1 MAQFNIPKLARNR
14 YNYVKGADGSNY
26 VTVSQMMMSSGNS
39 SGSGGGGGTNGGT
52 SHNQITSAVN
62 QVLAD
67 RGLPLGYDIVSSYD
81 LKTINGYS
89 LIGEGDIEVTG
100 SGTIDM
106 SAYATKSYVA
116 DYVNTYAYTADL
128 SAYVTHAELD
138 NAGYTTVVQT
148 TYDNYKN
155 MSYAEKTN
163 GYLYIV
169 SDYEDTAYYITDED
183 LAYASYATTAY
194 VESVK
199 TSCYNYTDSKMS
211 YSDVVDLINNM
222 IDTMKQNGDLVDA
235 AYVMSKVNGG

>member
-1 MAQFNIPKLARNR
+1 MPTTNIPKLARNK
-14 YNYVKGADGSNY
+14 YNYVKGADGKNY
-26 VTVSQMMMSSGNS
+26 VTQSQLMMSSG
-39 SGSGGGGGTNGGT
+39 GSGGGN
-52 SHNQITSAVN
+52 NQSGNVVATIN
-62 QVLAD
+62 QTID
-67 RGLPLGYDIVSSYD
+67 SRGLVSYNE

-100 SGTIDM
+100 SGTVDL

-116 DYVNTYAYTADL
+116 EYVNTYAPTADL
-128 SAYVTHAELD
+128 SSYVSKTEL
-138 NAGYTTVVQT
+138 NAAGYTTVVQT

-211 YSDVVDLINNM
+211 YSDVVSLINNM
-222 IDTMKQNGDLVDA
+222 IDAMKQNGDLVDA